1 MRKKNL
7 ALFLFGSN
15 SSVFGDVIL
24 TTALAIHI
32 MKITGSPGAFATI
45 MSMAFLPRIFFTS
58 FSGAIVDRLD
68 SRKLMIF
75 LDLLRAILLFA
86 CFINGDYSKSI
97 VIILVV
103 TFAAIDTFFVP
114 ASITIIPNLFQKDNI
129 SKVNSLDQS
138 IRSSVNVISPLIA
151 SIIYVSGGLGIL
163 LVIDGITFLLSA
175 ISEYFLEFT
184 EKITKDMK
192 KNHIVNSMSDAI
204 KVIFKD
210 KRVASLIFNG
220 ALSHLF
226 LFTFIE
232 VGMISLL
239 MITFNKPELHY
250 GILQAVISTSAIV
263 SSIIAFG
270 VRGKKSISEHINLGI
285 IGMIVAVVLFIPIT
299 MENFRNFIGHFE
311 FMPVVYLSIACFV
324 MFISFGYY
332 AVFFR
337 SFYQSEV
344 PKEYLG
350 RFTSIF
356 MMLTA
361 ISRIAGLFIY
371 GQLFEY
377 NLIHYAIVVL
387 GVGMIIKLLVH
398 IPFISFTKKDLEK
411 KHSNHS

>member
-1 MRKKNL
+1 MLKKNL
-7 ALFLFGSN
+7 ALYLFGSN
-15 SSVFGDVIL
+15 TSIFGDVIL
-24 TTALAIHI
+24 TTALALHI
-32 MKITGSPGAFATI
+32 MKITGSPGAFAAI
-45 MSMAFLPRIFFTS
+45 MSMAFLPRMLFTS
-58 FSGAIVDRLD
+58 FSGAIVDKLN

-75 LDLLRAILLFA
+75 LDLLRGVLLLT
-86 CFINGDYSKSI
+86 CFINGDYSKNM
-97 VIILVV
+97 VIALVV

-114 ASITIIPNLFQKDNI
+114 ASITIIPNLFHKDYI

-138 IRSSVNVISPLIA
+138 IRSSVNVISPLVA
-151 SIIYVSGGLGIL
+151 SIIYATGGLGIL
-163 LVIDGITFLLSA
+163 LIIDAITFLLSA
-175 ISEYFLEFT
+175 VSEYLLEFT
-184 EKITKDMK
+184 EKIAKDK
-192 KNHIVNSMSDAI
+192 KKGSMVSSMSDAV
-204 KVIFKD
+204 KVIFGD

-239 MITFNKPELHY
+239 MITFNKPEFHY
-250 GILQAVISTSAIV
+250 GILQAVISVSAII

-270 VRGKKSISEHINLGI
+270 VRNKKSISEHINLGI

-299 MENFRNFIGHFE
+299 MEAFRDFIESFE
-311 FMPVVYLSIACFV
+311 FMPVIYLSIACFV
-324 MFISFGYY
+324 MFMSFGYY

-377 NLIHYAIVVL
+377 NLIYYAIVVL
-387 GVGMIIKLLVH
+387 GAGMIIKLLVH
-398 IPFISFTKKDLEK
+398 IPFISFAKRDLEEE
-411 KHSNHS
+411 H